1 MEIPHETSVRRPK
14 DYKCRCVKS
23 KRVKFNSGLSM
34 AIMIKWN
41 IKYRSISYDCKF
53 IQAKAGCAARV
64 LPRYS

>member
-34 AIMIKWN
+34 AIMIK
-41 IKYRSISYDCKF
+41 
-53 IQAKAGCAARV
+53 
-64 LPRYS
+64 